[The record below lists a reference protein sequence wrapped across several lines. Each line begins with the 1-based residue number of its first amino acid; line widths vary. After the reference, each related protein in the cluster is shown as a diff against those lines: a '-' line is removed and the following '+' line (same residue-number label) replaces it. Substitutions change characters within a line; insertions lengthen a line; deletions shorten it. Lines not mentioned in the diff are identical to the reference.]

1 MRGPWA
7 SMVTLYPV
15 DMQLS
20 EDMQTLGVVLP
31 PMDSDDMMLFPTY
44 GDGMMDLDTLE
55 KTMESM
61 GNSLDMSA
69 LGTA

>member
-1 MRGPWA
+1 
-7 SMVTLYPV
+7 
-15 DMQLS
+15 MQLS

-44 GDGMMDLDTLE
+44 GDGMMDLDALE

-61 GNSLDMSA
+61 GNSLDMSV
-69 LGTA
+69 LGTV

>member
-1 MRGPWA
+1 
-7 SMVTLYPV
+7 
-15 DMQLS
+15 
-20 EDMQTLGVVLP
+20 VLP

-61 GNSLDMSA
+61 GSSLDMSA
-69 LGTA
+69 LG